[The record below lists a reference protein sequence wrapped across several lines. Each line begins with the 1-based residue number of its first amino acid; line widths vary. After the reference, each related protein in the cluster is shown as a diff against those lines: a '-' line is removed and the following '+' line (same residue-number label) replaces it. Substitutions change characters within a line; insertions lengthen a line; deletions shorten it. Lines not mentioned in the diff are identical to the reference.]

1 MSARGK
7 LWGRRFAEKASTGK
21 EAALTAID
29 QLYATNIV
37 HHGGGGEDIRDI
49 EGFKQFFVGMFSA
62 LPDLHFTVDDM
73 VAEGDKVVTRATF
86 TGTNTGAFK
95 GIPPT
100 NKKFADWEINIA
112 RIVDGKVVES
122 WSRADTLGEMQQL
135 GVIPTPKTET

>member
-95 GIPPT
+95 GMLPT
-100 NKKFADWEINIA
+100 NEEFADWEINIS